1 MYVYTTVPPQPASVL
16 GTIPELDQPAATMT
30 NAPATMTNAVRFAV
44 IVAAGIG
51 AYSLYRAAT
60 GKPIT
65 PNFLPP
71 WPGIGPI
78 FSYASGMGP
87 AYALTPFIV

>member
-1 MYVYTTVPPQPASVL
+1 MYVYMTAPPQPARVL
-16 GTIPELDQPAATMT
+16 GTLPETIETPAATMT
-30 NAPATMTNAVRFAV
+30 NAVRLAL
-44 IVAAGIG
+44 ILAAGAG
-51 AYSLYRAAT
+51 AYALYRRAT
-60 GKPIT
+60 GQPIT

-78 FSYASGMGP
+78 FSSASGIGP

>member
-1 MYVYTTVPPQPASVL
+1 MYVYTKAPPQPKTVL
-16 GTIPELDQPAATMT
+16 GTSELDQPV
-30 NAPATMTNAVRFAV
+30 ATMTNAVRIAL
-44 IVAAGIG
+44 ILAAGAG
-51 AYSLYRAAT
+51 AFALYRRAT
-60 GKPIT
+60 GKPLT

-78 FSYASGMGP
+78 FSYSAGIGR